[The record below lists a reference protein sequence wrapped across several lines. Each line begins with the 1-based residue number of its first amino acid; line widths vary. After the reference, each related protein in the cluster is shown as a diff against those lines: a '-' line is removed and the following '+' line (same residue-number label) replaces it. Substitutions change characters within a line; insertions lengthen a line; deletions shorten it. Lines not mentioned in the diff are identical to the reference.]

1 MNKKKDGWVMIRPGG
16 KIHAA
21 LTGLPGPRAKIG
33 KFLAEEFEKNGG
45 KPVMCRAKTLKMV
58 LELDDK

>member
-1 MNKKKDGWVMIRPGG
+1 MANKDGWVMIRPGG
-16 KIHAA
+16 IIHQS
-21 LTGLPGPRAKIG
+21 LCNLPGPRARIEG
-33 KFLAEEFEKNGG
+33 FLKEEFEKNGN